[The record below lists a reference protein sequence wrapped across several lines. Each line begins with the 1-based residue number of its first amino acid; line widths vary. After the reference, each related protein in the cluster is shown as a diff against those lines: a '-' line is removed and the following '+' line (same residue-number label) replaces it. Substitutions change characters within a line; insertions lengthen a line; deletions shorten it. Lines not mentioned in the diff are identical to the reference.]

1 MVEFQ
6 LHYLPKKISDIDS
19 NDTRIRITGI
29 VIEITDNN
37 ILIDDGSGSIRVSVN
52 SPELLENISIN
63 SLIRIYGL
71 VVPAENGFEIRANII
86 QDLSD
91 LDINLFKKTQEV
103 YKKWG
108 CELNV

>member
-19 NDTRIRITGI
+19 NDTRVRITGV
-29 VIEITDNN
+29 VIEIIDNF
-37 ILIDDGSGSIRVSVN
+37 IIIDDGSSSVRVSVN
-52 SPELLENISIN
+52 SPELLENIEVN
-63 SLIRIYGL
+63 SLVRVYGI
-71 VVPAENGFEIRANII
+71 VTPSENRLEIRANII
-86 QDLSD
+86 RDLSD

-108 CELNV
+108 YELNV